1 MPLRTS
7 RSSHALLTLPTL
19 LLIGLAP
26 VAFGLLVMAWQ
37 VNKQL
42 DESSILALR
51 DARLGVDSLI
61 DSLHGAS
68 NKVLNLAE
76 YPCDKA
82 LPALHSEVVGN
93 PELRSLTLV
102 RENRAYCSTLRGE
115 SGLLV
120 DPGDYFN
127 HRLRLEAGNDNTPDS
142 AILYYRLQEYPYGVL
157 AVADGEI
164 LQRILRGTRQ
174 PESVKLQFGPTLIGA
189 TGEVQDSLHALESE
203 PDMSQVSPV
212 YGYTIHIIH
221 PPGHAA
227 RQLLDNSMVVAP
239 SLLLVGIMTAA
250 GSYWAMQRR
259 RRGVGRA
266 V

>member
-1 MPLRTS
+1 MPSRTS
-7 RSSHALLTLPTL
+7 HSGHALLTLLTL

-42 DESSILALR
+42 DESASLSLR
-51 DARLGVDSLI
+51 EARVGVDSLI
-61 DSLHGAS
+61 DSLHNAS

-76 YPCDKA
+76 YACDRA
-82 LPALHSEVVGN
+82 LPALHSEVVSN
-93 PELRSLTLV
+93 PDLRSLTLV

-142 AILYYRLQEYPYGVL
+142 AILYYRLQEFPYGVL

-164 LQRILRGTRQ
+164 LQRVLRGTRQ
-174 PESVKLQFGPTLIGA
+174 PESVKLQFGPALIGA
-189 TGEVQDSLHALESE
+189 VGEVEDSLSALESE
-203 PDMSQVSPV
+203 IYMSQVSPI
-212 YGYTIHIIH
+212 YGYTLHILY

-227 RQLLDNSMVVAP
+227 RQLLDNSQVIAP

-250 GSYWAMQRR
+250 GSYWAMNRR
-259 RRGVGRA
+259 RRGLRHPA
-266 V
+266 

>member
-1 MPLRTS
+1 MPHRTAHS
-7 RSSHALLTLPTL
+7 GHALLTLLTF

-26 VAFGLLVMAWQ
+26 VVFGLLVMAWQ

-42 DESSILALR
+42 DESASLALR
-51 DARLGVDSLI
+51 DARIGVDSLI

-82 LPALHSEVVGN
+82 LPALHSEVVAN

-157 AVADGEI
+157 AVADGAI
-164 LQRILRGTRQ
+164 LQRALLGTGQ
-174 PESVKLQFGPTLIGA
+174 PDSVKLQFGPTLIGA
-189 TGEVQDSLHALESE
+189 TGEVQDNLAALESQAY
-203 PDMSQVSPV
+203 MSQVSPM
-212 YGYTIHIIH
+212 YGYTIHILH
-221 PPGHAA
+221 PPGHAV
-227 RQLLDNSMVVAP
+227 RQLLDNSLVVAP

-250 GSYWAMQRR
+250 GSHWAMNRR
-259 RRGVGRA
+259 QRGVRRA

>member
-1 MPLRTS
+1 M
-7 RSSHALLTLPTL
+7 

-26 VAFGLLVMAWQ
+26 VFFGLLVMAWQ

-42 DESSILALR
+42 DETATLALR
-51 DARLGVDSLI
+51 EARAGVDSLL
-61 DSLHGAS
+61 DTLHGAS
-68 NKVLNLAE
+68 NKVLSLAE

-93 PELRSLTLV
+93 PDLRSLTLV

-157 AVADGEI
+157 AVADGET
-164 LQRILRGTRQ
+164 LQRILRDTRQ
-174 PESVKLQFGPTLIGA
+174 PESVKLQFGPTMIGA
-189 TGEVQDSLHALESE
+189 VGEVEDNVMMLETASYMSL
-203 PDMSQVSPV
+203 VSPIH
-212 YGYTIHIIH
+212 GYTVHILY

-227 RQLLDNSMVVAP
+227 RQLLDNSLVVAP

-250 GSYWAMQRR
+250 GSYWAMHRR
-259 RRGVGRA
+259 RRALRHPA
-266 V
+266 

>member
-1 MPLRTS
+1 MPPRTS
-7 RSSHALLTLPTL
+7 HPGHALLTLLTL

-42 DESSILALR
+42 DESAVLALR
-51 DARLGVDSLI
+51 DARLGVDSLL

-76 YPCDKA
+76 YACDKA

-93 PELRSLTLV
+93 PQLRSLTLV

-164 LQRILRGTRQ
+164 LQRVLRGTRL

-189 TGEVQDSLHALESE
+189 LGEVEDSLEALSSE
-203 PDMSQVSPV
+203 PDMSQVSPM
-212 YGYTIHIIH
+212 YGYTLHILH
-221 PPGHAA
+221 PPGHAV
-227 RQLLDNSMVVAP
+227 RQLLDNSLVVVP

-250 GSYWAMQRR
+250 GSYWAMYRR
-259 RRGVGRA
+259 RRGMRRA
-266 V
+266 M